1 MGKLKKI
8 SPNEKNERIIFD
20 CNTGKFTVHQTTNF
34 VFKRAKVEK
43 VGGLNKAKKTVKFT
57 EKKETVENSVMFL
70 AQKYR
75 KQERNA
81 KNNASKKAKKLA
93 KRKKNIV

>member
-1 MGKLKKI
+1 MDNLHI
-8 SPNEKNERIIFD
+8 EIIFSKEGEIYTRQ
-20 CNTGKFTVHQTTNF
+20 NLAH
-34 VFKRAKVEK
+34 KRAKVE
-43 VGGLNKAKKTVKFT
+43 NH
-57 EKKETVENSVMFL
+57 VMYE

-81 KNNASKKAKKLA
+81 KNNSSKKAKKLA

>member
-1 MGKLKKI
+1 MDNLHI
-8 SPNEKNERIIFD
+8 EIIFSKEGEIYTRQ
-20 CNTGKFTVHQTTNF
+20 NLAH
-34 VFKRAKVEK
+34 KRAKVEK
-43 VGGLNKAKKTVKFT
+43 VGGLNKAKRWVTMQQKLDN
-57 EKKETVENSVMFL
+57 VENHVMYE

-81 KNNASKKAKKLA
+81 KNNSSKKAKKLA